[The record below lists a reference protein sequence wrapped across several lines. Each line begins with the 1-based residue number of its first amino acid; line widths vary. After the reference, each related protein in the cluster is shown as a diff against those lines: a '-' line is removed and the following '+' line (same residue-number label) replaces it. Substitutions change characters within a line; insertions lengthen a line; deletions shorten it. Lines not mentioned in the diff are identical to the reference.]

1 MPLCRFKKGVGVI
14 IGNERGK
21 WGFLKA
27 LKTCVDAEMDD
38 APLPY
43 KQGEGGGPIF
53 FFSITQRNVL
63 LLLFDCWQQHYWV
76 IVSQP
81 YAGAGLVPVYCCGI

>member
-1 MPLCRFKKGVGVI
+1 MPAKNAHMPFKKGG
-14 IGNERGK
+14 GGYYRKCEG
-21 WGFLKA
+21 KA

-43 KQGEGGGPIF
+43 KQGEGGVRIF

-63 LLLFDCWQQHYWV
+63 LLLFDCSRQHYWV

-81 YAGAGLVPVYCCGI
+81 YAGAGLVTVYCCGI